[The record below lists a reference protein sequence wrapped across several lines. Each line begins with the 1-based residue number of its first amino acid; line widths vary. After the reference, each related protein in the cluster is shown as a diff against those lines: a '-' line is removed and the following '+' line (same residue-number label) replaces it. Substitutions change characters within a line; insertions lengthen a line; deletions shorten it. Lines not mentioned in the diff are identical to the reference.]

1 MMIPDTIMLWRK
13 NIWYKKKKKKMKLLT
28 IQNPTK
34 AIPNKM
40 NLLKVMNNHH
50 RAKVAKVMK
59 VKKVIRNK
67 EIKAEDKMECM
78 MDLEIDP
85 KNNKLPKVQKVKV
98 QIQEK
103 V

>member
-1 MMIPDTIMLWRK
+1 MMIRDTIMLWRK
-13 NIWYKKKKKKMKLLT
+13 NIWNNKKKKKMNLLT
-28 IQNPTK
+28 IQISTK

-40 NLLKVMNNHH
+40 NLLKEMNKNH
-50 RAKVAKVMK
+50 RAKAVKVMK

>member
-13 NIWYKKKKKKMKLLT
+13 NVWNNKKKKKMKLLT

-34 AIPNKM
+34 AIPNQM
-40 NLLKVMNNHH
+40 NLLKEMNNHH
-50 RAKVAKVMK
+50 RAKVVK
-59 VKKVIRNK
+59 VKKMIRNK
-67 EIKAEDKMECM
+67 EIKAEDRTECM

-85 KNNKLPKVQKVKV
+85 KNNKLPKVQKVRV